1 MAFHSST
8 HFHLLMHGTN
18 GKADTFKGS
27 AFSGSP
33 LHAGLKRQRQMCPR
47 CPRVC
52 MQKRRETETANK
64 APFQQIEGIYSQ
76 QWMWAFVSLSALAIG
91 ICYADRANIADAII
105 PMAKEMGLSR
115 GEEGVILSSFFLGY
129 GATQIIGG
137 SLADKFGGKR
147 VLAGALFLWS
157 IATVLTPTFAK
168 QGVGPLIAMRI
179 MMGVGEGPA
188 FPAVHS
194 MISRA
199 VPPQYQS
206 TAVGAVTSASYLGS
220 VAAFSLCPFII
231 KTASWEAVFYVF
243 GALGLFFLPLWAL
256 FPGQPLE
263 RKEES
268 GEGDVPGVAAGSEG
282 LEYMPATAAG
292 ADSDEKA
299 VEKVLAEVRA
309 LLLKKEVVP
318 IKTHAGFSP

>member
-1 MAFHSST
+1 
-8 HFHLLMHGTN
+8 MHCTN
-18 GKADTFKGS
+18 GKADTLKGS

-33 LHAGLKRQRQMCPR
+33 FHAGLKRQCRTHPTLT
-47 CPRVC
+47 RVC
-52 MQKRRETETANK
+52 MQQRRETET
-64 APFQQIEGIYSQ
+64 FQQIEGIYSQ
-76 QWMWAFVSLSALAIG
+76 QWIWAFVSLSALAIG

-105 PMAKEMGLSR
+105 PMAKDMGLSR
-115 GEEGVILSSFFLGY
+115 GEEGFILSSFFLGY
-129 GATQIIGG
+129 GSTQMIGG

-147 VLAGALFLWS
+147 VLAWSIAMWS
-157 IATVLTPTFAK
+157 IATFLTPTFAK

-220 VAAFSLCPFII
+220 VAAFVLCPFII
-231 KTASWEAVFYVF
+231 KRASWESVFYVF

-268 GEGDVPGVAAGSEG
+268 GEGGVAGGATGG
-282 LEYMPATAAG
+282 LGQTATAAG

-318 IKTHAGFSP
+318 IKTHAGFSHTHARERMLVLTP